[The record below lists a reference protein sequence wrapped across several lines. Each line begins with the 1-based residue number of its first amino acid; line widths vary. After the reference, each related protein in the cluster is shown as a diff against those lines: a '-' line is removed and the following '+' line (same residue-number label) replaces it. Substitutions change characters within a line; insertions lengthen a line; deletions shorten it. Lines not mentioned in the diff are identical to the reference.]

1 MPHWV
6 TEGVTEYSKRLQA
19 FTDLEI
25 IELPL
30 QKRTH
35 KPGDLAKIREKES
48 QLMQAAIPASA
59 YCIALAIE
67 GKSFSSEKLSQKLEQ
82 LQQQAPHLCL
92 LIGGPEGLSDDNIRR
107 CRELWSLSPLTLP
120 HPLARIIVLE
130 SLYRAFAIHFN
141 HPYHK

>member
-6 TEGVTEYSKRLQA
+6 TQGVAEYSKRLQG
-19 FTDLEI
+19 FVDLEI

-30 QKRTH
+30 QKRTN

-48 QLMQAAIPASA
+48 HIMQAAIPASA

-67 GKSFSSEKLSQKLEQ
+67 GKAYSSEKLSHKLEL
-82 LQQQAPHLCL
+82 LQQQIPHLCF
-92 LIGGPEGLSDDNIRR
+92 LIGGPEGLSDDNLAR

-130 SLYRAFAIHFN
+130 SLYRAFAIHYN